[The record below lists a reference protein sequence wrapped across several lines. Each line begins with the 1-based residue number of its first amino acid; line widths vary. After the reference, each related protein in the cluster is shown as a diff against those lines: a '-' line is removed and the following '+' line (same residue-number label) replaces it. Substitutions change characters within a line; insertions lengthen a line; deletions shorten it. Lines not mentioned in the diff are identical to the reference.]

1 MSAPERYGVL
11 RPFPDTTPAMR
22 TFLDAALA
30 ALALIASAQVSAKA
44 DEIPTGKLPTD
55 AVPRHYAL
63 KFKVDPRQ
71 DRFSG
76 ETRIAVRLAR
86 PTDRVYLHAQNIDIA
101 KATVTQSGAT
111 GDAKAIAHAGVG
123 VLEVE
128 FGKTLAAG
136 DIELAFDY
144 TAPFN
149 GKLEGLYKVKVGDD
163 AYAVTQMEPISARW
177 AFPGFDEPRFKVPFD
192 IELTVPADEAAVA
205 NTRQTAEKKSSDG
218 HWKTLTFA
226 TTKPLPTYLVAF
238 AVGPWDV
245 VDAPPVPPNDIRK
258 TPLPLRGIAPRGK
271 GKKLAWVLGQTPAV
285 IRFYEDY
292 THQPYPFDKLDLL
305 GAPDFSAGA
314 MENAG
319 LIVYRDALLLAD
331 ASTPADRYRA
341 IFNVNA
347 HEIAHQWYGDLVTV
361 PWWDDIWLNEA
372 YATWAQRKATLALR
386 PEYFGDMEAL
396 EARLYTMKNDS
407 LLTARKVRQPIN
419 GHGDIETAFDGIT
432 YQKGASVLGM
442 FEAWVGEDRFRAGMR
457 EYLASHAFGSGNSND
472 LIASLTKAGGKGEA
486 FSTSM
491 KSFLDQP
498 GIPLVHTEV
507 TCKDG
512 KASLDLSQSRYL
524 PFGVLGE
531 GAPSWSAPVCTRFG
545 RGGKSATECFL
556 LDKAEQRFDLAG
568 GCPDWYLPNA
578 QARGYYRF
586 DMAPADLSKL
596 GGAVRQLSAPEQVI
610 HADALT
616 SAFWRG
622 ELGPAAVLDAMPS
635 LATSDMPQVATALLD
650 TFEWIR
656 EELADDRVR
665 GVLDAYATSIYAP
678 RMAALGYHRRD
689 ADTSTTIALR
699 QRIASFL
706 ALVVRDPGVRKE
718 LAAQGRAALGL
729 DGGGKVDLSRADP
742 DLLRTILRVTVQE
755 SGAPAFGAVQ
765 KELASNRDTNQRY
778 SLLAGLGATRDPA
791 LAEKARDFGLD
802 KSVQVGELANIY
814 ESNVD
819 EPENRAAAWKW
830 LQAHYAAYRERMPAF
845 RVGYM
850 PKAFA
855 DGRCSGAEADELS
868 AFFAP
873 RIKELVG
880 GDRGLSQTLET
891 IRQCAS
897 LRLHEGPK
905 ALDAWVETHE
915 THGASPKAGSH

>member
-1 MSAPERYGVL
+1 
-11 RPFPDTTPAMR
+11 MR
-22 TFLDAALA
+22 TLLNAALA
-30 ALALIASAQVSAKA
+30 ALALIASTQFQAKAA
-44 DEIPTGKLPTD
+44 DEIPSGKLPAD

-63 KFKVDPRQ
+63 KFKIDPRE

-76 ETRIAVRLAR
+76 ETHILVKLAK
-86 PTDRVYLHAQNIDIA
+86 PADRVFLHAQNIDVA
-101 KATVTQSGAT
+101 KATVTANAEKR
-111 GDAKAIAHAGVG
+111 DAKAIAHAEAG
-123 VLEVE
+123 VLEVQ

-136 DIELAFDY
+136 DIELAFEY

-163 AYAVTQMEPISARW
+163 AYAITQMEPISARW

-192 IELTVPADEAAVA
+192 IELTVPADEVAVA

-218 HWKTLTFA
+218 KWKTLTFA

-245 VDAPPVPPNDIRK
+245 VDAPPIPANDIRRN
-258 TPLPLRGIAPRGK
+258 PLPLRGIAPRGK
-271 GKKLAWVLGQTPAV
+271 GKKLAWVLGETPGV
-285 IRFYEDY
+285 IKFYEDY
-292 THQPYPFDKLDLL
+292 TRQPYPFDKLDLL

-319 LIVYRDALLLAD
+319 LIVYRDALLLID
-331 ASTPADRYRA
+331 DSTPADRYRA
-341 IFNVNA
+341 VFNVNA

-372 YATWAQRKATLALR
+372 YATWAQRKATLALK

-396 EARLYTMKNDS
+396 EARLNTMKNDS

-432 YQKGASVLGM
+432 YQKGAGVLGM
-442 FEAWVGEDRFRAGMR
+442 FESWVGEDKVRAGMR
-457 EYLASHAFGSGNSND
+457 EYLASHAFGSGDSDD
-472 LIASLTKAGGKGEA
+472 LVVSLTKAGGKGEA
-486 FSTSM
+486 FSTSI

-498 GIPLVHTEV
+498 GIPLVRTEV

-512 KASLDLSQSRYL
+512 KASLDLAQSRYL
-524 PFGVLGE
+524 PFGVLGD
-531 GAPSWSAPVCTRFG
+531 GAPKWGAPICTRFG
-545 RGGKSATECFL
+545 RGDQSNNECFL
-556 LDKAEQRFDLAG
+556 LDKAEQRFDLSG

-586 DMAPADLSKL
+586 DMAPADLAKL
-596 GGAVRQLSAPEQVI
+596 GTAVPHLSAPEQVI
-610 HADALT
+610 YADTLT
-616 SAFWRG
+616 SAFHRG
-622 ELGPAAVLDAMPS
+622 DLGPAAVLDAMPA
-635 LATSDMPQVATALLD
+635 LAASDMPQVATALLD

-656 EELADDRVR
+656 EELADDHVR

-678 RMAALGYHRRD
+678 RMAQLGYHRRA

-699 QRIASFL
+699 QRIAGFL
-706 ALVVRDPGVRKE
+706 ALIVRDPGVRKE
-718 LAAQGRAALGL
+718 LAAQGRVALGL
-729 DGGGKVDLSRADP
+729 DGSGTIDLSRADP

-755 SGAPAFGAVQ
+755 GGAPAFDAAQ
-765 KELASNRDTNQRY
+765 KAFAANRDTNQRY
-778 SLLAGLGATRDPA
+778 ALLAALGATRDPA

-802 KSVQVGELANIY
+802 PSVQVGELANIY
-814 ESNVD
+814 EANVD
-819 EPENRAAAWKW
+819 EPENRAAAWQW
-830 LQAHYAAYRERMPAF
+830 LQAHYAAYRERLPAF
-845 RVGYM
+845 RAGYM
-850 PKAFA
+850 PKTFA

-868 AFFAP
+868 AFFAL

-880 GDRGLSQTLET
+880 GDRGLGQTLET

-897 LRLHEGPK
+897 LREHEGPK
-905 ALDAWVETHE
+905 ALDAWVETRE
-915 THGASPKAGSH
+915 THGASPRAGSH

>member
-1 MSAPERYGVL
+1 
-11 RPFPDTTPAMR
+11 MR
-22 TFLDAALA
+22 ALLNAAVAALV
-30 ALALIASAQVSAKA
+30 LIGSAKA
-44 DEIPTGKLPTD
+44 ADETPAGKLPAD

-63 KFKVDPRQ
+63 KFKVDPRE

-76 ETRIAVRLAR
+76 ETHIAVKLAR
-86 PTDRVYLHAQNIDIA
+86 PADRVFLHAQNIDIA
-101 KATVTQSGAT
+101 KTTVTARGVPHAAT
-111 GDAKAIAHAGVG
+111 AIAQADAG
-123 VLEVE
+123 VLEVR
-128 FGKTLAAG
+128 FGTTLAAG
-136 DIELAFDY
+136 DIDLAFEY

-163 AYAVTQMEPISARW
+163 AYAVTQMEPISARR

-192 IELTVPADEAAVA
+192 IELTVPSGEVAVA

-218 HWKTLTFA
+218 QWKTLTFA

-245 VDAPPVPPNDIRK
+245 VDAPPVPANDVRSN
-258 TPLPLRGIAPRGK
+258 PLPLRGIAPRGK
-271 GKKLAWVLGQTPAV
+271 GKKLAWVLGETPGV
-285 IRFYEDY
+285 IGFYEEY

-319 LIVYRDALLLAD
+319 LIVYRDALLLID
-331 ASTPADRYRA
+331 DSTPADRYRA
-341 IFNVNA
+341 VFNVNA

-372 YATWAQRKATLALR
+372 YATWAQRKATLALK

-396 EARLYTMKNDS
+396 EARLNTMKNDS

-442 FEAWVGEDRFRAGMR
+442 FETWAGEDKFRAGMR
-457 EYLASHAFGSGNSND
+457 DYLAGHAFGSGNSDD
-472 LIASLTKAGGKGEA
+472 LIVSLTKAAGKGEA
-486 FSTSM
+486 FSSSM

-498 GIPLVHTEV
+498 GIPLVRTEIA
-507 TCKDG
+507 CKDG
-512 KASLDLSQSRYL
+512 KATLDLSQSRYL
-524 PFGVLGE
+524 PFGVLGD
-531 GAPSWSAPVCTRFG
+531 GAPKWGAPVCTRFG
-545 RGGKSATECFL
+545 HGNETSTECFL

-586 DMAPADLSKL
+586 DMAPADLAKL
-596 GGAVRQLSAPEQVI
+596 GNAIPHLSPPEQVI
-610 HADALT
+610 YADALT
-616 SAFWRG
+616 GAFQRG
-622 ELGPAAVLDAMPS
+622 DLGPAAVLDAMPA
-635 LATSDMPQVATALLD
+635 LATNDMPQVATALLG

-665 GVLDAYATSIYAP
+665 SVLDAYATSLYAP
-678 RMAALGYHRRD
+678 RMAQLGYHRRTGD
-689 ADTSTTIALR
+689 ASTTIALR
-699 QRIASFL
+699 QRLASFL

-718 LAAQGRAALGL
+718 LGAQGRAALGL
-729 DGGGKVDLSRADP
+729 DGSGKPDLSRADP
-742 DLLRTILRVTVQE
+742 DLLRTILRVTVQDA
-755 SGAPAFGAVQ
+755 GAPAFDAVQ
-765 KELASNRDTNQRY
+765 KEFAVNRDTNQRY

-802 KSVQVGELANIY
+802 RSVQVGELANLY
-814 ESNVD
+814 EANVD
-819 EPENRAAAWKW
+819 EPENRAAAWQW
-830 LQAHYAAYRERMPAF
+830 LQAHYAAYRERLPAF

-850 PKAFA
+850 PKTFA
-855 DGRCSGAEADELS
+855 DGRCSGTEADELS

-873 RIKELVG
+873 RVKELVG
-880 GDRGLSQTLET
+880 GDRGLSQALET

-897 LRLHEGPK
+897 LREHEGPK
-905 ALDAWVETHE
+905 ALDAWLEMRE
-915 THGASPKAGSH
+915 THGAASKAGIH

>member
-1 MSAPERYGVL
+1 VRA
-11 RPFPDTTPAMR
+11 
-22 TFLDAALA
+22 FLHAAFA
-30 ALALIASAQVSAKA
+30 AIALIASANAA
-44 DEIPTGKLPTD
+44 DEIPAGKLPAD
-55 AVPRHYAL
+55 AIPRHYAL
-63 KFKVDPRQ
+63 KFKIDPRG

-76 ETRIAVRLAR
+76 ETHIVVKLAK
-86 PTDRVYLHAQNIDIA
+86 PADRVFLHAQDIDVA
-101 KATVTQSGAT
+101 KATVTLNGAT
-111 GDAKAIAHAGVG
+111 VDAKALAHAEVG
-123 VLEVE
+123 VLEVQ
-128 FGKTLAAG
+128 FGKTLAGG
-136 DIELAFDY
+136 DIELAFAY

-163 AYAVTQMEPISARW
+163 AYAVTQMEPISARR

-192 IELTVPADEAAVA
+192 IELTVPTDEVAVA

-218 HWKTLTFA
+218 KWKTLTFA

-245 VDAPPVPPNDIRK
+245 VDAPPIPPNDIRRN
-258 TPLPLRGIAPRGK
+258 PLPLRGIAPRGK
-271 GKKLAWVLGQTPAV
+271 GKKLAWVLGETPGV
-285 IRFYEDY
+285 IRFYEEY

-319 LIVYRDALLLAD
+319 LIVYRDALLLID
-331 ASTPADRYRA
+331 DSTPADRYRA
-341 IFNVNA
+341 VFNVNA

-372 YATWAQRKATLALR
+372 YATWAQRKATLALK

-396 EARLYTMKNDS
+396 EARVNTMKNDS
-407 LLTARKVRQPIN
+407 LLTARKVRQAIN

-442 FEAWVGEDRFRAGMR
+442 FESWVGEDKFRAGMR
-457 EYLASHAFGSGNSND
+457 EYLASHAFGSGNSDD
-472 LIASLTKAGGKGEA
+472 LIASLTKAGGKGES
-486 FSTSM
+486 FSASM

-498 GIPLVHTEV
+498 GIPLVHTQIE
-507 TCKDG
+507 CKGG

-531 GAPSWSAPVCTRFG
+531 GAPKWGAPVCTRFG
-545 RGGKSATECFL
+545 RGGEARTECFL

-586 DMAPADLSKL
+586 DMAPADLAKL
-596 GGAVRQLSAPEQVI
+596 DAAVPKLSAPEQVI
-610 HADALT
+610 YADALT
-616 SAFWRG
+616 SAFQRG
-622 ELGPAAVLDAMPS
+622 AIGPAAVLDAMPP
-635 LATSDMPQVATALLD
+635 LASSDMPQVATALLD
-650 TFEWIR
+650 TFAWIR

-665 GVLDAYATSIYAP
+665 NVLDTFATSIYEP
-678 RMAALGYHRRD
+678 RIAQLGYHRR
-689 ADTSTTIALR
+689 AGDTSTTIALR
-699 QRIASFL
+699 QRIATFL

-718 LAAQGRAALGL
+718 LASQGRAALAL
-729 DGGGKVDLSRADP
+729 DGSGKIDLSRADP

-755 SGAPAFGAVQ
+755 AGAPAFEAVR
-765 KELASNRDTNQRY
+765 KEFVASRDTNQRY
-778 SLLAGLGATRDPA
+778 ALLAGLGATRDPA

-802 KSVQVGELANIY
+802 PSVQVGELANVY
-814 ESNVD
+814 ESQMD
-819 EPENRAAAWKW
+819 EPENRAPAWQW

-845 RVGYM
+845 QVGYM
-850 PKAFA
+850 PKTFA
-855 DGRCSGAEADELS
+855 HGRCSDAEADELS

-873 RIKELVG
+873 RLKELVG
-880 GDRGLSQTLET
+880 GDRGLSQSLET

-897 LRLHEGPK
+897 LREHEGPK
-905 ALDAWVETHE
+905 ALDAWLETRE
-915 THGASPKAGSH
+915 AHGAAARAGAR

>member
-1 MSAPERYGVL
+1 
-11 RPFPDTTPAMR
+11 MR
-22 TFLDAALA
+22 ALLNAAVAALV
-30 ALALIASAQVSAKA
+30 LIGSAKAA
-44 DEIPTGKLPTD
+44 DEIPAGKLPAD

-63 KFKVDPRQ
+63 KFKVDPRE

-76 ETRIAVRLAR
+76 ETHIAVKLAR
-86 PTDRVYLHAQNIDIA
+86 PADRVFLHAQNIDIA
-101 KATVTQSGAT
+101 KTTVTARGVPHA
-111 GDAKAIAHAGVG
+111 AKAIAHADAG
-123 VLEVE
+123 VLEVR
-128 FGKTLAAG
+128 FGATLAAG
-136 DIELAFDY
+136 DIDLAFEY

-149 GKLEGLYKVKVGDD
+149 GKLEGLYKVNVGGD
-163 AYAVTQMEPISARW
+163 AYAVTQMEPISARR

-192 IELTVPADEAAVA
+192 IELTVPSGEVAVA

-218 HWKTLTFA
+218 QWKTLTFA

-245 VDAPPVPPNDIRK
+245 VDAPPVPANDIRRN
-258 TPLPLRGIAPRGK
+258 PLPLRGIAPRGK
-271 GKKLAWVLGQTPAV
+271 GKKLAWVLGETPGV
-285 IRFYEDY
+285 IGFYEEY

-319 LIVYRDALLLAD
+319 LIVYRDALLLID
-331 ASTPADRYRA
+331 DSTPADRYRA
-341 IFNVNA
+341 VFNVNA

-372 YATWAQRKATLALR
+372 YATWAQRKATLALK

-396 EARLYTMKNDS
+396 EARLNTMKNDS

-442 FEAWVGEDRFRAGMR
+442 FETWAGEDKFRAGMR
-457 EYLASHAFGSGNSND
+457 DYLAGHAFGSGNSDD
-472 LIASLTKAGGKGEA
+472 LIVSLTKAAGKGEA
-486 FSTSM
+486 SSSSM

-498 GIPLVHTEV
+498 GIPLVRTEIA
-507 TCKDG
+507 CKDG
-512 KASLDLSQSRYL
+512 KATLDLSQSRYL
-524 PFGVLGE
+524 PFGVLGD
-531 GAPSWSAPVCTRFG
+531 GAPKWGAPVCTRFG
-545 RGGKSATECFL
+545 HGNETSTECFL

-586 DMAPADLSKL
+586 DMAPADLAKL
-596 GGAVRQLSAPEQVI
+596 GNAIPHLSPPEQVI
-610 HADALT
+610 YADALT
-616 SAFWRG
+616 GAFQRG
-622 ELGPAAVLDAMPS
+622 DLGPAAVLDAMPA
-635 LATSDMPQVATALLD
+635 LATNDLPQVATALLG

-665 GVLDAYATSIYAP
+665 SVLDAYATSLYAP
-678 RMAALGYHRRD
+678 RMAQLGYHRRTGD
-689 ADTSTTIALR
+689 ASTTIALR
-699 QRIASFL
+699 QRLASFL

-718 LAAQGRAALGL
+718 LGAQGRAALGL
-729 DGGGKVDLSRADP
+729 DGSGKPDLSRADP
-742 DLLRTILRVTVQE
+742 DLLRTILPVTVQDA
-755 SGAPAFGAVQ
+755 GAPAFDAVQ
-765 KELASNRDTNQRY
+765 KEFAVNRDTNQRY

-802 KSVQVGELANIY
+802 RSVQVGELANLY
-814 ESNVD
+814 EANVD
-819 EPENRAAAWKW
+819 EPENRAAAWQW
-830 LQAHYAAYRERMPAF
+830 LQTHYAAYRERLPAF

-850 PKAFA
+850 PKTFA
-855 DGRCSGAEADELS
+855 DGRCSGTEADELS

-873 RIKELVG
+873 RVKELVG
-880 GDRGLSQTLET
+880 GDRGLSQALET

-897 LRLHEGPK
+897 LREHEGPK
-905 ALDAWVETHE
+905 ALDAWLEMRE
-915 THGASPKAGSH
+915 THGAASKAGIH

>member
-1 MSAPERYGVL
+1 MRVL
-11 RPFPDTTPAMR
+11 
-22 TFLDAALA
+22 LNAALA
-30 ALALIASAQVSAKA
+30 ALVLIASANAAGDV
-44 DEIPTGKLPTD
+44 PTGKLPTD

-63 KFKVDPRQ
+63 KFKVDPRA

-76 ETRIAVRLAR
+76 ETRIDVNLAR
-86 PTDRVYLHAQNIDIA
+86 PADRVFLHSQDIDIA
-101 KATVTQSGAT
+101 KATVTRNGAT
-111 GDAKAIAHAGVG
+111 HDAKAIAHADVG
-123 VLEVE
+123 VLEVQ
-128 FGKTLAAG
+128 FGTTLAAG
-136 DIELAFDY
+136 DVELAFEY

-192 IELTVPADEAAVA
+192 IELTVPSDQVAVA
-205 NTRQTAEKKSSDG
+205 NTRQTDAKKSPDG
-218 HWKTLTFA
+218 KWKTLTFA

-245 VDAPPVPPNDIRK
+245 VDAPPIPANDVR
-258 TPLPLRGIAPRGK
+258 TNPLPLRGIAPRGK
-271 GKKLAWVLGQTPAV
+271 GKKLAWVLGETPAV
-285 IRFYEDY
+285 VRFYEDY

-319 LIVYRDALLLAD
+319 LIVYRDALLLID
-331 ASTPADRYRA
+331 ESTPADRYRA
-341 IFNVNA
+341 VFNVNA

-372 YATWAQRKATLALR
+372 YATWAQRKATLALK

-396 EARLYTMKNDS
+396 EARLNTMKNDS

-442 FEAWVGEDRFRAGMR
+442 FETWAGEDRFRAGMR

-472 LIASLTKAGGKGEA
+472 LVVSLTKASGKGEA

-507 TCKDG
+507 ACKDG
-512 KASLDLSQSRYL
+512 KASLDLAQSRYL

-531 GAPSWSAPVCTRFG
+531 GAPKWGVPVCTRFG
-545 RGGKSATECFL
+545 RGDASSTECFL
-556 LDKAEQRFDLAG
+556 LDSAEQRFDLAG

-586 DMAPADLSKL
+586 DMAPADLARL
-596 GGAVRQLSAPEQVI
+596 GNAIAHLSAPEQVVY
-610 HADALT
+610 ADTLT
-616 SAFWRG
+616 GAFQRG
-622 ELGPAAVLDAMPS
+622 ELGPAAVLDAMS
-635 LATSDMPQVATALLD
+635 ALAKSDMPQVATALLD

-656 EELADDRVR
+656 EQLANDRVR
-665 GVLDAYATSIYAP
+665 GVLDAYATSIYAE
-678 RMAALGYHRRD
+678 RMSVLGYHRR
-689 ADTSTTIALR
+689 AGDTSTTIALR
-699 QRIASFL
+699 QRIAHFL
-706 ALVVRDPGVRKE
+706 ALIVRDPGVRKE
-718 LAAQGRAALGL
+718 LMAQGRSALGL
-729 DGGGKVDLSRADP
+729 DGSGKVDLSRADP
-742 DLLRTILRVTVQE
+742 DLLRTILRVTVQDA
-755 SGAPAFGAVQ
+755 GAPAFDAVT
-765 KELASNRDTNQRY
+765 KEFASNRDTNQRY
-778 SLLAGLGATRDPA
+778 SLLAGLGATRDRA

-802 KSVQVGELANIY
+802 PSVQVGELANIY

-819 EPENRAAAWKW
+819 EPENRAAAWQW

-850 PKAFA
+850 PKMFA

-873 RIKELVG
+873 RVKELVG
-880 GDRGLSQTLET
+880 GDRGLSQTLEA

-897 LRLHEGPK
+897 LREHEGPK
-905 ALDAWVETHE
+905 ALDAWLETRE
-915 THGASPKAGSH
+915 THGAASKAGGH